1 MAGPSLTP
9 ELFIRWAQW
18 AMFNS
23 HARLYGFEPYM
34 PWVFGDRALEIY
46 RRYAKLRYRL
56 MPYIYSQA
64 YKATRTGL
72 PMMRAMVLEFQDDP
86 NTYSMEDQYMFGDA
100 FLVAPVYTPV
110 NRRTVYLPEGRWSDY
125 WTGEE
130 HEGPTTLRVE
140 PPLEVMPVYV
150 KSDSIIPMGPD
161 MAYLGEKPVDPITLD
176 VRLLSGAE
184 FTLYDDDEVVECRAS
199 RRKGEVVV
207 EVSASRR
214 SYVVKLN
221 KTGLPARAEFNGVEM
236 PRASS
241 HEELEKAG
249 HGWYFDPSL
258 VVYARF
264 NALGSRSKLV
274 LHV

>member
-1 MAGPSLTP
+1 MGGPSLTP

-72 PMMRAMVLEFQDDP
+72 PMVRAMVLEFQDDP

-150 KSDSIIPMGPD
+150 KSDSISHLTSGFSRGLSSPCTMTMRWWSAGP
-161 MAYLGEKPVDPITLD
+161 AG
-176 VRLLSGAE
+176 G
-184 FTLYDDDEVVECRAS
+184 RA
-199 RRKGEVVV
+199 R
-207 EVSASRR
+207 
-214 SYVVKLN
+214 
-221 KTGLPARAEFNGVEM
+221 
-236 PRASS
+236 
-241 HEELEKAG
+241 
-249 HGWYFDPSL
+249 
-258 VVYARF
+258 
-264 NALGSRSKLV
+264 
-274 LHV
+274 